1 MKRIVFVKRHVWFFR
16 IYVSSVLGVGASDVF
31 TGEVK
36 NYGVEIALGY
46 KQRIKDFAY
55 HIQGTFSYAKNEIM
69 RMEEAYHPYGYM
81 YQTGQSIERFYG
93 LVADGFY
100 QESDFDNNG
109 KLQSGV
115 PVSTFISEVR
125 PGDVKYKDLNEDGKI
140 DEYDN
145 TYQLYSNLPEIYY
158 GFNVGAYY
166 KNVGFNACF
175 QGAGHFTVTT
185 DLESIYQPL
194 YGNDKNISNHYL
206 KDYWTRYT
214 PNARYPRLTTLSNNN
229 NYRTSSLWT
238 ERGDFLK
245 LRALEIYYKLPKQ
258 WIKNLHMNECR
269 FFLKGMNLFSIDHID
284 IMDPEYVSMGYPSM
298 RSYQIGVNVLF

>member
-1 MKRIVFVKRHVWFFR
+1 
-16 IYVSSVLGVGASDVF
+16 
-31 TGEVK
+31 
-36 NYGVEIALGY
+36 
-46 KQRIKDFAY
+46 
-55 HIQGTFSYAKNEIM
+55 M

-229 NYRTSSLWT
+229 NYRTS
-238 ERGDFLK
+238 
-245 LRALEIYYKLPKQ
+245 
-258 WIKNLHMNECR
+258 R
-269 FFLKGMNLFSIDHID
+269 FGQKEGIS
-284 IMDPEYVSMGYPSM
+284 
-298 RSYQIGVNVLF
+298 

>member
-1 MKRIVFVKRHVWFFR
+1 MIRIF
-16 IYVSSVLGVGASDVF
+16 
-31 TGEVK
+31 
-36 NYGVEIALGY
+36 
-46 KQRIKDFAY
+46 
-55 HIQGTFSYAKNEIM
+55 
-69 RMEEAYHPYGYM
+69 
-81 YQTGQSIERFYG
+81 
-93 LVADGFY
+93 
-100 QESDFDNNG
+100 
-109 KLQSGV
+109 
-115 PVSTFISEVR
+115 
-125 PGDVKYKDLNEDGKI
+125 
-140 DEYDN
+140 
-145 TYQLYSNLPEIYY
+145 
-158 GFNVGAYY
+158 
-166 KNVGFNACF
+166 
-175 QGAGHFTVTT
+175 
-185 DLESIYQPL
+185 
-194 YGNDKNISNHYL
+194 SNHYL